1 MLHNVLLTGASDYLG
16 GTLLERW
23 SSFDLP
29 EYGKLFALV
38 RSPSQAD
45 AVREHGANPLILD
58 VKSESAVL
66 KAITTNNISIVLFLI
81 DASSAESQI
90 HFLHAL
96 AEVGKATGLHVHFVH
111 VWNDPNNIVVYALT
125 EYLRQVVLKSS
136 QATQVPQLMVRYS
149 TTKICTKCRKPKSPR
164 WQLFNL

>member
-1 MLHNVLLTGASDYLG
+1 MQHNILLTGASGYLG

-29 EYGKLFALV
+29 VYEKLFALV
-38 RSPSQAD
+38 RSSSQAD
-45 AVREHGANPLILD
+45 AVQKHGAEPLTFD

-66 KAITTNNISIVLFLI
+66 ESITANNISIVLFLI

-96 AEVGKATGLHVHFVH
+96 AEVKKTAGLDVHFIH
-111 VWNDPNNIVVYALT
+111 VQDDPNSA
-125 EYLRQVVLKSS
+125 S
-136 QATQVPQLMVRYS
+136 A
-149 TTKICTKCRKPKSPR
+149 
-164 WQLFNL
+164 